1 MNFIFHL
8 ASFWDLSLLLYVEI
22 IQFFTIEYKIIQIC
36 YNLFIHSLDEYL
48 SFLIVSSLEI

>member
-8 ASFWDLSLLLYVEI
+8 ASFWDLSLLLYIEI
-22 IQFFTIEYKIIQIC
+22 IQFFTVEYKIIQIC